1 MSMHCCLPASRA
13 LYVCSNRATK
23 IVEFCKLCCTQFDA
37 WQVCDM
43 VRGLVVIYAGRIHTV
58 IRVCPYPWLLELDN
72 DTYVEPGAVSSDAA
86 PLALGNLVYQKV
98 NENLGL
104 GDGTVFDSRLYMRE
118 TLVTLVLMGRLDRA
132 WKCSCRDSDQD
143 QDQDQEEE
151 KELGMPLYDDAVS
164 DHELDA
170 MFCVMVKANKMPFA
184 DARLFFA
191 CM

>member
-1 MSMHCCLPASRA
+1 
-13 LYVCSNRATK
+13 
-23 IVEFCKLCCTQFDA
+23 
-37 WQVCDM
+37 M

-58 IRVCPYPWLLELDN
+58 IRVCPGSWLLELDN

-98 NENLGL
+98 NEILDLGL

-132 WKCSCRDSDQD
+132 WKRSRSCCSDHDQD
-143 QDQDQEEE
+143 QDHE
-151 KELGMPLYDDAVS
+151 KEIGMPLYDDAVS

-191 CM
+191 CV